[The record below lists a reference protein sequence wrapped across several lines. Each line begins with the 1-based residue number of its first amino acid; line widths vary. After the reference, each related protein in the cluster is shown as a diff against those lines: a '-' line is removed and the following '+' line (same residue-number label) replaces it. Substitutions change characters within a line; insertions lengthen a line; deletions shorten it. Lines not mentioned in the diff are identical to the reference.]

1 MQYNIYIRGDNLH
14 FNWNSDKNQKLLEER
29 DICFE
34 DVIVAINSGNLLSVR
49 KNSSENHQSQ
59 DVLIV
64 EIDEY
69 VYYVPFVKNGNEYFL
84 KTIIPSRKLTKE
96 FLGRGGKNE

>member
-1 MQYNIYIRGDNLH
+1 MQYNISIRGNNLH

-34 DVIVAINSGNLLSVR
+34 DVIVAINLGNLLSVR
-49 KNSSENHQSQ
+49 KNSSENHQLQ
-59 DVLIV
+59 DVMIV

-69 VYYVPFVKNGNEYFL
+69 VYYVPFVKNENEYFL
-84 KTIIPSRKLTKE
+84 KTIIPSRKLIKE